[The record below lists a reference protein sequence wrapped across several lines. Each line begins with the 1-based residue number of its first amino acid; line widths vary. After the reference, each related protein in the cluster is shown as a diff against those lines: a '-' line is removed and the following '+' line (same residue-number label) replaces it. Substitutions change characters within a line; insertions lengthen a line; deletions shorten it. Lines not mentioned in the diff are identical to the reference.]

1 MPEEKAALLV
11 RKFFGNSIIESKKSR
26 MAQTETIA
34 EESSEPEVSTS
45 SSLPVGASPNHVTR
59 TQLVTAEQSAT
70 GPLPES
76 QPEVLV
82 DSFDSDE
89 LFRLCGASDFG
100 SSRDALDMDDD
111 DADDDGSLSF
121 RTTASTLQRYSSCSE
136 RSVRLSDIINRPDPP
151 SASTSAPSPV
161 ARATTCVNT
170 SVLPPV
176 TTSAGEFHS
185 ETSLVDLFRHL
196 RNRKCRLLPSSA
208 GRSFWQVLP
217 RLRPPPPPPP
227 PPPPLPLPLPQRQT
241 STGTRPDRHFR
252 RRPNLPPAP
261 STSAP
266 AAPLNRPRQ
275 TQRRR
280 RRQRRQLRKNSNQ
293 FQLNFF

>member
-59 TQLVTAEQSAT
+59 TQPLTAEQSAT
-70 GPLPES
+70 DPNPLPES

-111 DADDDGSLSF
+111 DADDDASLSF

-151 SASTSAPSPV
+151 SAPTSAPSPV

-170 SVLPPV
+170 SVLPPSQLPLGNFILKLHWLIYLDTCGTGSAACCRRPPEEAFGNFFQDSAHRRHRRHLLPLFHFHFRFRFRTAKRQPELV
-176 TTSAGEFHS
+176 PADTSAAGQ
-185 ETSLVDLFRHL
+185 TFRPLQAHPHL
-196 RNRKCRLLPSSA
+196 L
-208 GRSFWQVLP
+208 
-217 RLRPPPPPPP
+217 
-227 PPPPLPLPLPQRQT
+227 
-241 STGTRPDRHFR
+241 HH
-252 RRPNLPPAP
+252 
-261 STSAP
+261 
-266 AAPLNRPRQ
+266 
-275 TQRRR
+275 
-280 RRQRRQLRKNSNQ
+280 
-293 FQLNFF
+293 